1 MIERVRRKMENGLI
15 ALVSILL
22 LGIVIYAKLWW
33 EGSGMSWQF
42 TKWYFGLFLFGAVIV
57 GGYFY
62 AAT

>member
-1 MIERVRRKMENGLI
+1 MENGLI

-33 EGSGMSWQF
+33 DGSTMSLRF
-42 TKWYFGLFLFGAVIV
+42 TKWYFGLFLLGAVIV

-62 AAT
+62 VTA